1 MTWNKEN
8 EYEYESVSNIN
19 LNKFLLFTIKVD

>member
-1 MTWNKEN
+1 MAWNNEY

-19 LNKFLLFTIKVD
+19 LNKFLLFTLKVD

>member
-1 MTWNKEN
+1 MAWNNEY